1 MLTRKRKNKMLKSTE
16 VTKFMLELLMTVK
29 LYHWNTKSY
38 STHKATDDLYS
49 SLNDNIDKFIEV
61 YMGTME
67 KHVNL
72 GENAKLLV
80 HTHTTPER
88 FKKYILRA
96 KTYLEHIKLPQQSTD
111 LYNIRDE
118 ILGDINKFIYLLSL
132 N

>member
-80 HTHTTPER
+80 HH
-88 FKKYILRA
+88 
-96 KTYLEHIKLPQQSTD
+96 
-111 LYNIRDE
+111 
-118 ILGDINKFIYLLSL
+118 
-132 N
+132 